1 FPSAGALQGQGR
13 EVRRR
18 EHHSQ
23 GSQEGL
29 TRLSAFEDLTMN
41 KNIARLRRAKST
53 RAHIRELGVPRLSV
67 LRTGQHLYA
76 QVFTADGSKV
86 LAAASTTQSDVKDGL
101 KNGKNADA
109 AAKVGK
115 AIAEKAKAAGIEKV
129 AFDRSGYRYHVR
141 IKVLA
146 DAAREGGLQF

>member
-1 FPSAGALQGQGR
+1 
-13 EVRRR
+13 
-18 EHHSQ
+18 
-23 GSQEGL
+23 
-29 TRLSAFEDLTMN
+29 MN

-86 LAAASTTQSDVKDGL
+86 LAAASTVQTDVMEGL

-109 AAKVGK
+109 AVKVGK

-129 AFDRSGYRYHVR
+129 AFDRSGYRYHGR

>member
-1 FPSAGALQGQGR
+1 MQKK
-13 EVRRR
+13 
-18 EHHSQ
+18 
-23 GSQEGL
+23 
-29 TRLSAFEDLTMN
+29 T
-41 KNIARLRRAKST
+41 ARLRRAKST

-76 QVFTADGSKV
+76 QVFTADGSQV
-86 LAAASTTQSDVKDGL
+86 LAAASTVQADVKDGL

-109 AAKVGK
+109 AIKVGK

-129 AFDRSGYRYHVR
+129 AFDRSGYRYHGRV
-141 IKVLA
+141 KALA

>member
-1 FPSAGALQGQGR
+1 
-13 EVRRR
+13 
-18 EHHSQ
+18 
-23 GSQEGL
+23 
-29 TRLSAFEDLTMN
+29 MN
-41 KNIARLRRAKST
+41 KKPARLRRAKST

-86 LAAASTTQSDVKDGL
+86 LASASTVQSDIKDGL

-109 AAKVGK
+109 AAKVGRV
-115 AIAEKAKAAGIEKV
+115 IAEKAKAAGVEKV
-129 AFDRSGYRYHVR
+129 AFDRSGYRFHGR
-141 IKVLA
+141 IKALA

>member
-1 FPSAGALQGQGR
+1 
-13 EVRRR
+13 
-18 EHHSQ
+18 
-23 GSQEGL
+23 
-29 TRLSAFEDLTMN
+29 MN
-41 KNIARLRRAKST
+41 KKPARLRRAKST

-76 QVFTADGSKV
+76 QLFSADGSKV
-86 LAAASTTQSDVKDGL
+86 LASASTVQADVKDGL

-115 AIAEKAKAAGIEKV
+115 VIAEKARAAGVERV
-129 AFDRSGYRYHVR
+129 AFDRSGYRFHGR
-141 IKVLA
+141 IKALA